1 MKTPKKYNFQT
12 CKMFKVKIIFVCSVF
27 IFSYCAFSSENNLK
41 EILETPFEKVVV
53 LKTKK
58 EPISAEKVKLADQ
71 HAEIVDGKGKLIL
84 CKITEIDEICLVL
97 PETTEN
103 QKPEDIE
110 KALKTFPKD
119 GSILLNDSR
128 FSMQKYDYWKT
139 YLNEKIEK
147 EKKSAEL
154 KKQAEQ
160 ELEQRR
166 AAEEQARRS
175 SKILEMEQN
184 LPKKLRRIF
193 EIWDG
198 HPDTVSF
205 YDPDKDPELAKDDHN
220 RIVGMYLSLKN
231 RKAHCDSIAGS
242 LAFQILAY
250 LKLRYPEKWSE
261 MIVDSNTPWKG
272 SLSMQEVMEI
282 FNSFLNSMES
292 RKVEKQ
298 NRLEERKR
306 QSTQF

>member
-1 MKTPKKYNFQT
+1 MI
-12 CKMFKVKIIFVCSVF
+12 KVKIIFLCIVF
-27 IFSYCAFSSENNLK
+27 TFSYGALSSETNLK

-58 EPISAEKVKLADQ
+58 EPITAEKAKLDGQ

-84 CKITEIDEICLVL
+84 CKITEIDEVCLVL
-97 PETTEN
+97 PETTDN

-110 KALKTFPKD
+110 KALKTFPKE

-139 YLNEKIEK
+139 YLNEKVEK
-147 EKKSAEL
+147 EKKSSEL

-175 SKILEMEQN
+175 LKILEIEQN
-184 LPKKLRRIF
+184 LPQKLRRVF
-193 EIWDG
+193 EIWEG
-198 HPDTVSF
+198 HPDHVSF
-205 YDPDKDPELAKDDHN
+205 YDPDKNPELAKNDHK
-220 RIVGMYLSLKN
+220 RIVGMYLSIKN
-231 RKAHCDSIAGS
+231 RKAHCNTIAGS
-242 LAFQILAY
+242 LAFKILAY

-282 FNSFLNSMES
+282 FDSFLNFQES
-292 RKVEKQ
+292 RKVEEQ

>member
-1 MKTPKKYNFQT
+1 MNK
-12 CKMFKVKIIFVCSVF
+12 
-27 IFSYCAFSSENNLK
+27 AFSLSLIILAVQNSWALSIETSLH

-58 EPISAEKVKLADQ
+58 EPITAEKVKLADQ

-84 CKITEIDEICLVL
+84 CNITEIDEVCLVL
-97 PETTEN
+97 PETSDN

-110 KALKTFPKD
+110 KALKTFPKE

-128 FSMQKYDYWKT
+128 FSMQKYDYWKS
-139 YLNEKIEK
+139 YLKEKVEE
-147 EKKSAEL
+147 EKKSSEL

-166 AAEEQARRS
+166 ASEEQARRS
-175 SKILEMEQN
+175 LKILEIEQN
-184 LPKKLRRIF
+184 LPKKLRRVF
-193 EIWDG
+193 EIYDG

-205 YDPDKDPELAKDDHN
+205 YDPDKDPERAKDDHN

-231 RKAHCDSIAGS
+231 KNALRGVVGGGF
-242 LAFQILAY
+242 AFKILAY

-282 FNSFLNSMES
+282 FDSFLNSMES